1 MPITLTVSEGLLS
14 SEAQAQAFA
23 GLTDAVLDV
32 AGLTGNEFMT
42 ANVIGSINVLPAAHV
57 LAAGKPVAAAF
68 IELKLPEIAL
78 ATAEAKRAF
87 IARATDI
94 VERAA
99 EGRVK
104 REHIWSNIVYA
115 PEGAWGIA
123 GQSYNNADLVNAIAS
138 AGAPEIQA
146 HRA

>member
-1 MPITLTVSEGLLS
+1 MPITLTIPEGLLS

-23 GLTDAVLDV
+23 RLTDAVLDV

-42 ANVIGSINVLPAAHV
+42 ANVIGSINVLPAGHV
-57 LAAGKPVAAAF
+57 LAAGRPVAAAF

-87 IARATDI
+87 IARATDV
-94 VERAA
+94 VEQAA
-99 EGRVK
+99 EGRIK

-115 PEGAWGIA
+115 PEGGWGIA
-123 GQSYNNADLVNAIAS
+123 GQSYSNADLVNAIANAATS
-138 AGAPEIQA
+138 EVTA
-146 HRA
+146 HRV

>member
-1 MPITLTVSEGLLS
+1 MPITLTVPEGLFS
-14 SEAQAQAFA
+14 PEALAQAFA
-23 GLTDAVLDV
+23 GLTDAILDV
-32 AGLTGNEFMT
+32 AGLTGNVFMT
-42 ANVIGSINVLPAAHV
+42 ANIIGTINVLPREYV

-78 ATAEAKRAF
+78 AQVEAKQAF
-87 IARATDI
+87 IKKATDV

-99 EGRVK
+99 DGRLK

-123 GQSYNNADLVNAIAS
+123 GRSFSNADLLGAIQGAS
-138 AGAPEIQA
+138 VAS
-146 HRA
+146 

>member
-32 AGLTGNEFMT
+32 AGLAGNEFMT
-42 ANVIGSINVLPAAHV
+42 ANVIGSINVLPAGHV
-57 LAAGKPVAAAF
+57 LAAGRPIAAAF

-87 IARATDI
+87 IARATDV

-99 EGRVK
+99 EGRIK

-123 GQSYNNADLVNAIAS
+123 GESYSNADLVSAIAS
-138 AGAPEIQA
+138 AAAPEIEA